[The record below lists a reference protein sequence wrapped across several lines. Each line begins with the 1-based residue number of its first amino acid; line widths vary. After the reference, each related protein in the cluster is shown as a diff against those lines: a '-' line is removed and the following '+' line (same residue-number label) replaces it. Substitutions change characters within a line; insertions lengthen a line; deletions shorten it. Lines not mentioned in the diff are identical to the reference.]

1 MAAKDVSAL
10 AFLNGAR
17 SYHDAANQ
25 LFDVSQS
32 RPKIGGRASLTA
44 PINFLYFHTV
54 ELTLKAF
61 LRSCGVPILGTE
73 RTKGHRLRELYD
85 ECRKLGLLIDP
96 PDVNGIV
103 SIVGCL
109 DRGNEDQGFRY
120 FNLNS
125 TVEADLSWT
134 HAVVEKLVRAVE
146 PQVEARCKHEGPP
159 RLSKMILVWGKPQ
172 SK

>member
-32 RPKIGGRASLTA
+32 RPKIGGRGSLTA

-61 LRSCGVPILGTE
+61 LRFKL
-73 RTKGHRLRELYD
+73 HHY
-85 ECRKLGLLIDP
+85 RKLGLLIDP

-125 TVEADLSWT
+125 TVEADSSWT
-134 HAVVEKLVRAVE
+134 HAVVEKLIRAVE

-172 SK
+172 PK